1 MSALVSALRLVG
13 SELIDPGAGAGTTT
27 RNLAI
32 EDVAVGEPGPGE
44 VLVEPLFTG
53 ICGSDVSASLGKPNF
68 AWVERPRTIGHEFSA
83 RILAFGPGAEG
94 HDDLRV
100 GDIVCALA
108 MVGCGDVRCRGCR
121 RGRPNSCR
129 RKRIIGFHRDGGLAG
144 RVVMEVDRCVRL
156 LPGLTPEQGA
166 VVEPLSVVAQGVL
179 RKCRIDPGMDVVV
192 SGCGIIGL
200 MAAEV
205 ARAQGARVAVT
216 GVERDRGV
224 RLAVAERRGF
234 LPVVV
239 SAERPLHQQLREGL
253 EARDGTRF
261 GDPFDDGLVDVV
273 IECSGAA
280 SALGTAGLSVQPEG
294 TICVIATYP
303 GDVPFGAT
311 AFTRSGQVMQGVMG
325 SIREDYDAAQRLLL
339 QGIVPL
345 DVYAQ
350 VYPFARVLDSV
361 ADSIAAKTPKA
372 IVHVLGSDP
381 T

>member
-1 MSALVSALRLVG
+1 MSAIVPALRLVG
-13 SELIDPGAGAGTTT
+13 SELVDPGAGSTT
-27 RNLAI
+27 RNLAV
-32 EDVAVGEPGPGE
+32 EDVEIGEPGPGE

-94 HDDLRV
+94 HDGLQL
-100 GDIVCALA
+100 GDIVCPLS
-108 MVGCGDVRCRGCR
+108 MVGCGDARCRGCR

-129 RKRIIGFHRDGGLAG
+129 RKRIIGFHRNGGLAG

-166 VVEPLSVVAQGVL
+166 IVEPLSVVAQGVL

-234 LPVVV
+234 LPVVM
-239 SAERPLHQQLREGL
+239 SPERPLHEQLRAGL
-253 EARDGTRF
+253 EAPDGTRF

-280 SALGTAGLSVQPEG
+280 SALGDGGAVGATRGDDLRDCHLPGGRPVRRHRVHAVRAGDAGCDGQLPGGLRRRAAAAAAGRRAAGRLRAGVPVRARRRRRRRLHRREDPEG
-294 TICVIATYP
+294 H
-303 GDVPFGAT
+303 
-311 AFTRSGQVMQGVMG
+311 RSRPWGQ
-325 SIREDYDAAQRLLL
+325 
-339 QGIVPL
+339 
-345 DVYAQ
+345 
-350 VYPFARVLDSV
+350 
-361 ADSIAAKTPKA
+361 TP
-372 IVHVLGSDP
+372 V